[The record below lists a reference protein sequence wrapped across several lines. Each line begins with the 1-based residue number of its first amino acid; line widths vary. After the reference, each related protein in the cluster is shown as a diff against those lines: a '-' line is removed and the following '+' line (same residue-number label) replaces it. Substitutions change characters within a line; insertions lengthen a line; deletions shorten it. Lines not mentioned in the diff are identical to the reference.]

1 MLKSS
6 LTIPC
11 RTLALHPI
19 KLFYMNKIYCYFI
32 VCCLIVTNLSA
43 QSTTTNSAKHFN
55 YKNGKVTVVAYGQN
69 IFKLTYQPKDY
80 TTNENITDAVIL
92 SPSKIFTIPFSKKG
106 DTIKIGNAKIVGT
119 NQNNEFR
126 GFSFLLNKTERI
138 YGGGERALPLN
149 RRGYKLN
156 LYNNPWYGYG
166 EGADNLNYSVPFFT
180 SSNGYGLFFDNA
192 SKGYADIGK
201 TNPDI
206 LEAGFMSGE
215 LNVYIITGK
224 DNKEILTAY
233 QSLTGKQPLP
243 PRWALG
249 NLMSRFGYTS
259 EKQVKDIAGKMQGAN
274 IPVSAIIFDLFW
286 FGDSIKG
293 TMGNLDW
300 VNKTKWPDPNKM
312 VSDFK
317 KDNINTVLITEPFML
332 KNTKAYNASEQYL
345 AKDSNNKPFM
355 ITDFYFGVGGLIDIF
370 RKDAGNWIWNYH
382 YKKQIDNGIAAWW
395 TDLGEP
401 EKHPAAM
408 MHNAKDLGVN
418 RMLKADEV
426 HNIYGHYWNKN
437 LFEHYAK
444 EYPDT
449 RLFHLNRSG
458 FAGSQRY
465 SIFPWT
471 GDVSRSWGG
480 LRAQLTNL
488 LGMSMSGIP
497 YAHSDAGGFAGGE
510 GDNELYIRWL
520 QFAAYTPIFRPHGT
534 ALYEVEK
541 AAFSFPS
548 EAALIDS
555 PFKYIAKN
563 IIENRYA
570 MMPYNY
576 SLAYK
581 QARYGEP
588 LMRPLYYEFPK
599 DTTAC
604 KIEDEYMWGSDIL
617 VAPVTEK
624 GAKTKKIYFPSGYN
638 WFVPGFFLNETIQG
652 GTTVDYNVENFNLP
666 VFYKEGSFIYKEE
679 NNSMDLCYLNS
690 KHPSK
695 TELLFDDG
703 LSKNSFA
710 DGKFGLLKM
719 NSEGT
724 KGKKLKLN
732 ISLEKGKNY
741 VHEFKVD
748 EFGLAII
755 DIDQPTYMIIN
766 NKKILVRGSDDF
778 IELNTEADRSFNC
791 LYDKVNKQ
799 IMLAGVWYR
808 HQALDIEIGFK

>member
-1 MLKSS
+1 
-6 LTIPC
+6 
-11 RTLALHPI
+11 
-19 KLFYMNKIYCYFI
+19 MNKLYCF
-32 VCCLIVTNLSA
+32 LIVSILTVSGIIA
-43 QSTTTNSAKHFN
+43 QPSPFYATRHFDYN
-55 YKNGKVTVVAYGQN
+55 NGKVTIVAYSKN
-69 IFKLTYQPKDY
+69 IFKLTFQPKDY
-80 TTNENITDAVIL
+80 STNENITDAVVL
-92 SPSKIFTIPFSKKG
+92 SPTNSFNIPYNKKG
-106 DTIKIGNAKIVGT
+106 DTIKIGNVRIIST
-119 NQNNEFR
+119 YQSNEYR
-126 GFSFLLNKTERI
+126 GFRFLLNKDEKI

-192 SKGYADIGK
+192 SKGYADLGK

-206 LEAGFMSGE
+206 LEAGFISGE

-259 EKQVKDIAGKMQGAN
+259 EEQAKEIAGKMKAAD
-274 IPVSAIIFDLFW
+274 IPVNAIIFDLFW

-300 VNKTKWPDPNKM
+300 VNKTKWPNPNKM
-312 VSDFK
+312 VADFK
-317 KDNINTVLITEPFML
+317 KEGINTVLITEPFML
-332 KNTKAYNASEQYL
+332 KNTKAYNASEAFL
-345 AKDSNNKPFM
+345 AKDNNNKPFM
-355 ITDFYFGVGGLIDIF
+355 INDFYFGVGGLIDIF

-401 EKHPAAM
+401 EKHPSAM
-408 MHNAKDLGVN
+408 LHNAKDLGVN

-548 EAALIDS
+548 EAALIDTPYRS
-555 PFKYIAKN
+555 IAKS
-563 IIENRYA
+563 IIQERYS

-576 SLAYK
+576 TLAYR
-581 QARYGEP
+581 QAKYGEP

-617 VAPVTEK
+617 IAPVTEK
-624 GAKTKKIYFPSGYN
+624 GAKSRKVYLPKGYV
-638 WFVPGFFLNETIQG
+638 WFDKNNISKQYIGGRSIQYDINDF
-652 GTTVDYNVENFNLP
+652 VLP
-666 VFYKEGSFIYKEE
+666 VFLKAGAFIVTTC
-679 NNSMDLCYLNS
+679 NNQFNVNYTFSTS
-690 KHPSK
+690 ITK
-695 TELLFDDG
+695 TEFYFDDG
-703 LSKNSFA
+703 KTRIALAKNQFALVNLKSGGLYQDHLKIYMSIDRPEFIDKNLTTLPFKFEVNVHKRPSTVSVNGNEITLKKDKLNSNSKNKDIGFYYQIDDLNHLSIIA
-710 DGKFGLLKM
+710 
-719 NSEGT
+719 
-724 KGKKLKLN
+724 KKIPIEPLN
-732 ISLEKGKNY
+732 I
-741 VHEFKVD
+741 
-748 EFGLAII
+748 
-755 DIDQPTYMIIN
+755 DI
-766 NKKILVRGSDDF
+766 KF
-778 IELNTEADRSFNC
+778 
-791 LYDKVNKQ
+791 
-799 IMLAGVWYR
+799 
-808 HQALDIEIGFK
+808 

>member
-1 MLKSS
+1 
-6 LTIPC
+6 
-11 RTLALHPI
+11 
-19 KLFYMNKIYCYFI
+19 MNKIYCYFI

-43 QSTTTNSAKHFN
+43 QPTSFDATKHFD
-55 YKNGKVTVVAYGQN
+55 YKNGKVTVVAYGSN
-69 IFKLTYQPKDY
+69 IFKLTFQPKSY

-92 SPSKIFTIPFSKKG
+92 SPSKSFNIPFNKKG
-106 DTIKIGNAKIVGT
+106 DTIKIGNAKMVGT
-119 NQNNEFR
+119 NENKEFR

-206 LEAGFMSGE
+206 LEAGFISGE

-259 EKQVKDIAGKMQGAN
+259 EAQVKDIAGKMKDEN
-274 IPVSAIIFDLFW
+274 IPVNAIIFDLFW

-300 VNKTKWPDPNKM
+300 VNKTKWPNPNKM
-312 VSDFK
+312 VADFK
-317 KDNINTVLITEPFML
+317 KEGINTVLITEPFML
-332 KNTKAYNASEQYL
+332 KNTKAYDASESFL

-408 MHNAKDLGVN
+408 LHNAKDLGVN

-480 LRAQLTNL
+480 LKAQLTNL

-548 EAALIDS
+548 EAALIDT
-555 PFKYIAKN
+555 PYRYYAER
-563 IIENRYA
+563 IINQRYG
-570 MMPYNY
+570 MIQYNY
-576 SLAYK
+576 TLAYR
-581 QARYGEP
+581 QAKYGEP

-599 DTTAC
+599 DTIAC
-604 KIEDEYMWGSDIL
+604 KTEDEFMWGSDIL

-624 GAKTKKIYFPSGYN
+624 GAKTRKVYLPKGFIWYDGNDYSKHYEGGTIIEYNVSNLYEFPQFHKEGSIFCFMLHDVVNKLFSCDYFPSS
-638 WFVPGFFLNETIQG
+638 
-652 GTTVDYNVENFNLP
+652 NFT
-666 VFYKEGSFIYKEE
+666 KGEIY
-679 NNSMDLCYLNS
+679 
-690 KHPSK
+690 
-695 TELLFDDG
+695 FDDG
-703 LSKNSFA
+703 ESKKSISNNKNS
-710 DGKFGLLKM
+710 LLKIESSGINKDKLSLKM
-719 NSEGT
+719 YIERKEFIDKMYSFIPFSLCIQIPSKPINVSVNGI
-724 KGKKLKLN
+724 KKEIIVSDETSLFKNEIVVYYSKENPNQLLICNNGIPKEPLN
-732 ISLEKGKNY
+732 I
-741 VHEFKVD
+741 
-748 EFGLAII
+748 
-755 DIDQPTYMIIN
+755 
-766 NKKILVRGSDDF
+766 
-778 IELNTEADRSFNC
+778 
-791 LYDKVNKQ
+791 
-799 IMLAGVWYR
+799 
-808 HQALDIEIGFK
+808 EIKF

>member
-1 MLKSS
+1 MN
-6 LTIPC
+6 
-11 RTLALHPI
+11 
-19 KLFYMNKIYCYFI
+19 KLFCCFI
-32 VCCLIVTNLSA
+32 LSLLMLANAFA
-43 QSTTTNSAKHFN
+43 QPVDFNPTKHFD
-55 YKNGKVTVVAYGQN
+55 YKNGKVTVLAYGQN
-69 IFKLTYQPKDY
+69 IFKLTFQPNDY

-92 SPSKIFTIPFSKKG
+92 SPTNSFNIPFSKKG
-106 DTIKIGNAKIVGT
+106 DTIKIGNARIVST
-119 NQNNEFR
+119 NQTNEFR

-206 LEAGFMSGE
+206 LEAGFISGE

-259 EKQVKDIAGKMQGAN
+259 ETQVKDIAGKMKAAD

-300 VNKTKWPDPNKM
+300 VNKTKWPNPNKM
-312 VSDFK
+312 VADFK

-332 KNTKAYNASEQYL
+332 KNTKAFDASESFL

-408 MHNAKDLGVN
+408 LHNAKDLGVN

-510 GDNELYIRWL
+510 GDNELYVRWL

-548 EAALIDS
+548 EAALIDT
-555 PFKYIAKN
+555 PYRAIAKQ
-563 IIENRYA
+563 IIEDRYK

-576 SLAYK
+576 TLAYR
-581 QARYGEP
+581 QAKYGEP
-588 LMRPLYYEFPK
+588 LMRPLYYDFPK

-604 KIEDEYMWGSDIL
+604 KIEDEYMWGADLL
-617 VAPVTEK
+617 VAPVTVK
-624 GAKTKKIYFPSGYN
+624 GAKTRTVYLPKGNRWYDSKNLKQY
-638 WFVPGFFLNETIQG
+638 EG
-652 GTTVDYNVENFNLP
+652 GTFIEYDVSNFTLP
-666 VFYKEGSFIYKEE
+666 VFVKAGTFLVSI
-679 NNSMDLCYLNS
+679 
-690 KHPSK
+690 
-695 TELLFDDG
+695 
-703 LSKNSFA
+703 SKNSFDINYRFSSYPTKSEYYFDNGISKNTLA
-710 DGKFGLLKM
+710 NNKYAVVNVKSTGYYQGHLKVYFNIDKPEFIEKTQTSLPFNFIVNAHKKPVSVNINGKEIPLQTKDSQSAFYYYINPSNQLYISAGKM
-719 NSEGT
+719 PTEP
-724 KGKKLKLN
+724 LN
-732 ISLEKGKNY
+732 I
-741 VHEFKVD
+741 
-748 EFGLAII
+748 
-755 DIDQPTYMIIN
+755 DI
-766 NKKILVRGSDDF
+766 KF
-778 IELNTEADRSFNC
+778 
-791 LYDKVNKQ
+791 
-799 IMLAGVWYR
+799 
-808 HQALDIEIGFK
+808 

>member
-1 MLKSS
+1 
-6 LTIPC
+6 
-11 RTLALHPI
+11 
-19 KLFYMNKIYCYFI
+19 MNKIYCFLI
-32 VCCLIVTNLSA
+32 VCLLNVSSIIA
-43 QSTTTNSAKHFN
+43 QPVKSDVAKYFDYN
-55 YKNGKVTVVAYGQN
+55 NGKITIVAYGKN
-69 IFKLTYQPKDY
+69 IFKLTFQPKDY
-80 TTNENITDAVIL
+80 STNENITDAVDL
-92 SPSKIFTIPFSKKG
+92 SASNSFNIPFNKKG
-106 DTIKIGNAKIVGT
+106 DTIKIGNARIVST
-119 NQNNEFR
+119 YQSNEYR
-126 GFSFLLNKTERI
+126 GFRFLLNNEEKI

-166 EGADNLNYSVPFFT
+166 EGADNLNFSVPFFT

-192 SKGYADIGK
+192 SKGYADLGK

-206 LEAGFMSGE
+206 LEAGFISGE
-215 LNVYIITGK
+215 LNVFIITGK

-259 EKQVKDIAGKMQGAN
+259 EEQAKEIAGKMKAAD

-300 VNKTKWPDPNKM
+300 VNKTKWPNPNKM
-312 VSDFK
+312 VADFK
-317 KDNINTVLITEPFML
+317 KEGINTVLITEPFML
-332 KNTKAYNASEQYL
+332 KNTKAYNASESFL

-355 ITDFYFGVGGLIDIF
+355 INDFYFGVGGLIDIF

-382 YKKQIDNGIAAWW
+382 YKKQIENGINGWW

-401 EKHPAAM
+401 EKHPATM
-408 MHNAKDLGVN
+408 LHNAKDLGVN

-534 ALYEVEK
+534 ALYEVDK
-541 AAFSFPS
+541 NAFSFPS
-548 EAALIDS
+548 EAALIDT
-555 PFKYIAKN
+555 PYREIANYI
-563 IIENRYA
+563 IHRRYEIMA
-570 MMPYNY
+570 YNY
-576 SLAYK
+576 TLAYR
-581 QARYGEP
+581 QAKYGEP

-599 DTTAC
+599 DTSAC
-604 KIEDEYMWGSDIL
+604 KIEDEYMWGNDIL
-617 VAPVTEK
+617 VAPVTVK
-624 GAKTKKIYFPSGYN
+624 GENKRTVYLPKGSDWYEENPKILHKGGSSIEYDVSDYYHFPIFYKSGSFTVTNRYNLSHSINCFYYPSKSTSNSEIYFDDGKSKDALIKNHFSILKLSSTGIINNALKITCYFDKRELTDSILNSSCFSLSVPVYN
-638 WFVPGFFLNETIQG
+638 KPK
-652 GTTVDYNVENFNLP
+652 TVIINGKIMKLQNPKSAAEYGQKIEVLLYDDSFNLP
-666 VFYKEGSFIYKEE
+666 RVDISDLEIPKE
-679 NNSMDLCYLNS
+679 
-690 KHPSK
+690 P
-695 TELLFDDG
+695 
-703 LSKNSFA
+703 
-710 DGKFGLLKM
+710 
-719 NSEGT
+719 
-724 KGKKLKLN
+724 LN
-732 ISLEKGKNY
+732 I
-741 VHEFKVD
+741 
-748 EFGLAII
+748 
-755 DIDQPTYMIIN
+755 
-766 NKKILVRGSDDF
+766 
-778 IELNTEADRSFNC
+778 
-791 LYDKVNKQ
+791 
-799 IMLAGVWYR
+799 
-808 HQALDIEIGFK
+808 EIKF

>member
-1 MLKSS
+1 
-6 LTIPC
+6 
-11 RTLALHPI
+11 
-19 KLFYMNKIYCYFI
+19 MNKIYCYFI

-43 QSTTTNSAKHFN
+43 QPTSFDATKHFD
-55 YKNGKVTVVAYGQN
+55 YKNGKVTVVAYGSN
-69 IFKLTYQPKDY
+69 IFKLTFQPKSY

-92 SPSKIFTIPFSKKG
+92 SPSKSFNIPFNKKG
-106 DTIKIGNAKIVGT
+106 DTIKIGNAKMVGT
-119 NQNNEFR
+119 NENNEFR

-206 LEAGFMSGE
+206 LEAGFISGE

-259 EKQVKDIAGKMQGAN
+259 EAQVKDIAGKMKDEN
-274 IPVSAIIFDLFW
+274 IPVNAIIFDLFW

-300 VNKTKWPDPNKM
+300 VNKTKWPNPNKM
-312 VSDFK
+312 VADFK
-317 KDNINTVLITEPFML
+317 KDNINTILITEPFML
-332 KNTKAYNASEQYL
+332 KNTKAYDASESFL

-408 MHNAKDLGVN
+408 LHNAKDLGVN

-480 LRAQLTNL
+480 LKAQLTNL

-555 PFKYIAKN
+555 PYKYIAKA
-563 IIENRYA
+563 IIEDRYN

-576 SLAYK
+576 TLAYR
-581 QARYGEP
+581 QAKYGEP

-604 KIEDEYMWGSDIL
+604 KIEDEYMWGDEIL

-624 GAKTKKIYFPSGYN
+624 GAKTRKVYLPKGSEWYN
-638 WFVPGFFLNETIQG
+638 GNDFSKQYTG
-652 GTTVDYNVENFNLP
+652 GTTFEYDVNLSNLP
-666 VFYKEGSFIYKEE
+666 KFYKGGSFIYADP
-679 NNSMDLCYLNS
+679 NSIILEYLTS
-690 KHPSK
+690 TKPSK
-695 TELLFDDG
+695 SELLFDNG
-703 LSKNSFA
+703 LSKNSILN
-710 DGKFGLLKM
+710 GNYGLLKM
-719 NSEGT
+719 NSDGINQ
-724 KGKKLKLN
+724 KKLKLN

-741 VHEFKVD
+741 TNE
-748 EFGLAII
+748 
-755 DIDQPTYMIIN
+755 
-766 NKKILVRGSDDF
+766 
-778 IELNTEADRSFNC
+778 
-791 LYDKVNKQ
+791 
-799 IMLAGVWYR
+799 
-808 HQALDIEIGFK
+808 

>member
-1 MLKSS
+1 MN
-6 LTIPC
+6 
-11 RTLALHPI
+11 
-19 KLFYMNKIYCYFI
+19 KLFCFFI
-32 VCCLIVTNLSA
+32 VGLLLLANAFA
-43 QSTTTNSAKHFN
+43 QPTKFDATKYFD
-55 YKNGKVTVVAYGQN
+55 YQNGKVTVIAYGQN
-69 IFKLTYQPKDY
+69 IFKLTFQPKGY
-80 TTNENITDAVIL
+80 TTNENITNAVIL
-92 SPSKIFTIPFSKKG
+92 SPTNSFNIPFSKKG
-106 DTIKIGNAKIVGT
+106 DTIKIGNARIVST
-119 NQNNEFR
+119 NESNEFR

-149 RRGYKLN
+149 RRGYRLS

-192 SKGYADIGK
+192 SKGYADLGK

-206 LEAGFMSGE
+206 LEVGFMSGE

-259 EKQVKDIAGKMQGAN
+259 EVQVKDIAGKMKATD
-274 IPVSAIIFDLFW
+274 IPVNAIIFDLFW

-300 VNKTKWPDPNKM
+300 VNKTKWPNPNKM
-312 VSDFK
+312 VADFK
-317 KDNINTVLITEPFML
+317 KEGINTVLITEPFML
-332 KNTKAYNASEQYL
+332 KNTKAYDASEQYL

-382 YKKQIDNGIAAWW
+382 YKKQIDNGIGGWW

-408 MHNAKDLGVN
+408 LHNAKDLGVN

-548 EAALIDS
+548 EAALIDT
-555 PFKYIAKN
+555 PYRDIAKF
-563 IIENRYA
+563 IIHNRYG
-570 MMPYNY
+570 MTPYNY
-576 SLAYK
+576 TLAYR
-581 QARYGEP
+581 QAKYGEP
-588 LMRPLYYEFPK
+588 LMRPLYYEFSK

-604 KIEDEYMWGSDIL
+604 KTEDEYMWGNDIL
-617 VAPVTEK
+617 VAPVTVK
-624 GAKTKKIYFPSGYN
+624 GVKTRKVYLPKGYIWYDDN
-638 WFVPGFFLNETIQG
+638 DIDKHYNG
-652 GTTVDYNVENFNLP
+652 GDLIDYDVTNFKMPKL
-666 VFYKEGSFIYKEE
+666 YKEGSFDVILDYYEASE
-679 NNSMDLCYLNS
+679 DNITYY
-690 KHPSK
+690 PSNK
-695 TELLFDDG
+695 KSSRDIFIDDG
-703 LSKNSFA
+703 ISKSSIANNHYT
-710 DGKFGLLKM
+710 LLKLT
-719 NSEGT
+719 STG
-724 KGKKLKLN
+724 
-732 ISLEKGKNY
+732 
-741 VHEFKVD
+741 
-748 EFGLAII
+748 
-755 DIDQPTYMIIN
+755 IIN
-766 NKKILVRGSDDF
+766 NVLKITLNIEGNYLADQFFGDQVNVTIPNIQKPKSIRIGDKYYDLSNNKRNKKIKYENHILRITKDQYTSKQLP
-778 IELNTEADRSFNC
+778 LN
-791 LYDKVNKQ
+791 
-799 IMLAGVWYR
+799 
-808 HQALDIEIGFK
+808 IEIKF